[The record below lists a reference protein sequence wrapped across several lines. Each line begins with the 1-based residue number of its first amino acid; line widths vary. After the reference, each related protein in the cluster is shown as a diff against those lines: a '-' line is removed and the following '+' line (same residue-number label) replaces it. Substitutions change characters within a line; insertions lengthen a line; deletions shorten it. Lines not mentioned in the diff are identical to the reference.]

1 MECDRLREAAED
13 GDVDDIKTL
22 ASSGVDVNAVVY
34 HGVSNIVDSIT
45 YNCVLFFAL
54 KLGHFN

>member
-34 HGVSNIVDSIT
+34 HGVSNIVLSDSIT
-45 YNCVLFFAL
+45 YNCVLF
-54 KLGHFN
+54 